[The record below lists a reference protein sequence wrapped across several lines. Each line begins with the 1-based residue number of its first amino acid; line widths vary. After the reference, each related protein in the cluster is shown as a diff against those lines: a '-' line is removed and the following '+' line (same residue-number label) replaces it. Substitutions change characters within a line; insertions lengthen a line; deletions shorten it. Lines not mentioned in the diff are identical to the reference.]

1 MSSPTWMLVSLGFS
15 LVMTVSSVW
24 VSYQLSR
31 KDEQWL
37 GLQRELERALLRARR
52 DLDVLRE
59 RQLSLDVVGLLL
71 AHPALANTQG
81 HAHTELLRNRLE
93 QLMTR
98 DELTA
103 RIETLE
109 TRIVRVDRTLDRM
122 TLLRM
127 GVEPP
132 PPTQPAPTDS
142 QGGVP

>member
-1 MSSPTWMLVSLGFS
+1 MLVSLSFS
-15 LVMTVSSVW
+15 LVMTVGSVW

-37 GLQRELERALLRARR
+37 GLQRELERSLLRARH

-59 RQLSLDVVGLLL
+59 RQVSLDVVGLLM
-71 AHPALANTQG
+71 AHPALATTQG
-81 HAHTELLRNRLE
+81 TAHTEVLRNRLE

-103 RIETLE
+103 RMETLE
-109 TRIVRVDRTLDRM
+109 TRLVRVDRTLDRM

-127 GVEPP
+127 GAELP

-142 QGGVP
+142 QEITP